1 MSFQV
6 HREPRTDL
14 KQRRAE
20 VIGKKHLEVLL
31 KSKGVPQKEN
41 TQAVIDHDHLME
53 NYSDIHIL
61 IKKLVAS
68 EWQKQ
73 MAVVDTISI

>member
-41 TQAVIDHDHLME
+41 MQAVIDHDHLME
-53 NYSDIHIL
+53 NYSDVHIL
-61 IKKLVAS
+61 IKKAS
-68 EWQKQ
+68 
-73 MAVVDTISI
+73 SIRMEKTNGSS